1 MGAGRQEVGEC
12 EGTSSH
18 FLLKTDPKNP
28 TPALSERLQLS
39 LQRTVDNSALLTFFF
54 NLLVFRCWPSDSFNR
69 RGLRRSQRR
78 TDTACTLCFRH
89 LWAIFKK
96 RKSKEK
102 KKLLLI
108 DTMCLFI
115 SCIFVGLREGAL
127 TSTPSH
133 ALWAAANLHANG
145 LALRRGKNQVK
156 KKFSSELKKDTKV

>member
-1 MGAGRQEVGEC
+1 MDHKGAWWHAPLWSPRSGGMMGAGRQEVGEC

-102 KKLLLI
+102 KKV
-108 DTMCLFI
+108 T
-115 SCIFVGLREGAL
+115 SHRHNVFVYQLHFCGVEGGSTYFNTITCAL
-127 TSTPSH
+127 GGRQP
-133 ALWAAANLHANG
+133 A
-145 LALRRGKNQVK
+145 R
-156 KKFSSELKKDTKV
+156 